1 MLYTVITNWSP
12 DKNPTELWIMA
23 KDWVK
28 LFLTMNG
35 KREGY
40 ERRRIT
46 PYMHIMV
53 QYFQK
58 FLELYGS
65 KKIFTGQGVEKNND
79 VARSIVLRKSNK
91 WDSAC
96 DVLRHEKRQWEL
108 QDWERKPRGYTQ
120 RNEMYWES
128 GIRESRQKRKRVSAS
143 QQVNEDANESNQ
155 SNEGVPGIHLATT
168 HDTHLSTSSS
178 IGDYSRFTT
187 KELGKN

>member
-1 MLYTVITNWSP
+1 
-12 DKNPTELWIMA
+12 
-23 KDWVK
+23 
-28 LFLTMNG
+28 MNG

-53 QYFQK
+53 QHFPK

-65 KKIFTGQGVEKNND
+65 IKIFTGQGVEKNND

-108 QDWERKPRGYTQ
+108 QDCERKPRVYTQ
-120 RNEMYWES
+120 RNEMYWGS
-128 GIRESRQKRKRVSAS
+128 GIRE
-143 QQVNEDANESNQ
+143 NE
-155 SNEGVPGIHLATT
+155 
-168 HDTHLSTSSS
+168 
-178 IGDYSRFTT
+178 
-187 KELGKN
+187 